1 MGPEIEGKRK
11 RPKEKK
17 EMSLGEVEEYKEKL
31 TEMVEKAREIAKNE
45 KGTNNLSKRGYWWD
59 FVPNKEGLTE
69 EEAKKL
75 EELNIARSALSKEYL
90 EEIKKERGN
99 KE

>member
-1 MGPEIEGKRK
+1 MGPEIEGKRE

-45 KGTNNLSKRGYWWD
+45 KEPIIFR
-59 FVPNKEGLTE
+59 KED
-69 EEAKKL
+69 
-75 EELNIARSALSKEYL
+75 ID
-90 EEIKKERGN
+90 EISSQIRKD
-99 KE
+99 

>member
-1 MGPEIEGKRK
+1 MKIILLQDIKNLGKK
-11 RPKEKK
+11 FEVKEVKNGYARNFLFPQKLAVAATAAALKNLTKQK
-17 EMSLGEVEEYKEKL
+17 EQWEVQHQKFIQELK
-31 TEMVEKAREIAKNE
+31 
-45 KGTNNLSKRGYWWD
+45 
-59 FVPNKEGLTE
+59 

>member
-1 MGPEIEGKRK
+1 
-11 RPKEKK
+11 
-17 EMSLGEVEEYKEKL
+17 
-31 TEMVEKAREIAKNE
+31 
-45 KGTNNLSKRGYWWD
+45 
-59 FVPNKEGLTE
+59 LTE